1 MTRNAERLDQTIRMV
16 DKNQTRSLFEFQE
29 TTERHLAMTDAAL
42 ETAVNETKMSLE
54 MLNNRLG
61 LMAEDAVIRSWVT
74 EKI

>member
-1 MTRNAERLDQTIRMV
+1 
-16 DKNQTRSLFEFQE
+16 
-29 TTERHLAMTDAAL
+29 MTDAAL